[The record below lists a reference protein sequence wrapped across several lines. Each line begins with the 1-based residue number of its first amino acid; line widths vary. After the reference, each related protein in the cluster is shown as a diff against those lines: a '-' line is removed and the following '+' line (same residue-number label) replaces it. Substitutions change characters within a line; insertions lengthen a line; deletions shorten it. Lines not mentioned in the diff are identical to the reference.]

1 MTPERY
7 RQIGELYHAALEV
20 DAAERPAFITRACA
34 GDDELRRDVESLIV
48 SHEQSEDFIAAPALS
63 VAAESLAKRQTDA
76 LEGHTIGRYRVQSL
90 IGSGGMGRVH
100 LAEDTAL
107 DRRVA
112 LKLLPEHFT
121 NDKNQLQR
129 FHQEARAASALNH
142 PNIVTVYEVGV
153 WRGRDFIA
161 TEFVEGVT
169 LRTRMR
175 GRGLPLASVVDIVLQ
190 VAGALTAAHAAGIV
204 HRDIKPEN
212 IMVRP
217 DGLVKVLDF
226 GIAKYAGP
234 RRDRNSES
242 WVKTATGV
250 VIGTTA
256 YMSPEQARGQEVDAR
271 ADIWSLGVILYEMV
285 ARRLPFQGK
294 TPTDRVA
301 AILEREPEPLG
312 KRRGIPHELEEIIKR
327 ALVKDKAL
335 RYARA
340 ADFSEDL
347 RRLRPTLGDE
357 RPFRFALPIPSHGL
371 LPSRTARSVALAALL
386 LVIVAAAAALY
397 FRLDVGVRAPSES
410 RQLGYSIDSIAVL
423 PFKSLGSSGE
433 DEFLNLGMAD
443 ALIIKLSNLRQI
455 VVRPT
460 SAVRKYT
467 GPERDPVAAGRE
479 LKVASVLEGS
489 IQRLG
494 ERIRVTVQLVSVE
507 DGSPLWAEKFDEKFA
522 DIFTVQDSIS
532 QRIAERLALKLTGQD
547 MQRLTKRYTR
557 NTEAYQLYLRGVFY
571 REKLS
576 EDALKK
582 AVHYFEQATE
592 ADPNYALAYTGLAS
606 AYEPMSF
613 FGYLPVREARPKISA
628 AVTKALKLDDTL
640 AEAHNESGVF
650 KLYYE
655 WDWTGGESAF
665 RRALE
670 LNPNYALAHHMYA
683 NLLNAEGRIDE
694 AIAERKSALE
704 IDPLSLRTNALLA
717 NDFIVAGRYDEAI
730 EQFRKTS
737 ELDPN
742 FFLIDLGPVYERK
755 GMNDEAVAEYLK
767 AEARSGMRTEKVAA
781 LKEAYAASG
790 MRGYWQK
797 RLDLMKEES
806 KQGRVPAIT
815 LAELYVHLDK
825 KDQAFEWLEKA
836 YEKHELAL
844 IFLKTKPTYD
854 SLRSDPRYQRL
865 VRRIGFPQ

>member
-20 DAAERPAFITRACA
+20 ETEQRAAFLERGCA
-34 GDDELRRDVESLIV
+34 GDEELRRDVESLIV
-48 SHEQSEDFIAAPALS
+48 SHEQSDDFIAAPALA
-63 VAAESLAKRQTDA
+63 VAAEILATRQTDA
-76 LEGHTIGRYRVQSL
+76 LEGQMIGRYRVHSL
-90 IGSGGMGRVH
+90 IGAGGMGRVH

-107 DRRVA
+107 SRRVA

-161 TEFVEGVT
+161 TEFVEGIT

-175 GRGLPLASVVDIVLQ
+175 GRGLRLAAATDIALQ
-190 VAGALTAAHAAGIV
+190 VVGALAAAHAAGIV

-271 ADIWSLGVILYEMV
+271 ADIWSLGVILYEMI

-312 KRRGIPHELEEIIKR
+312 KRRRIPPELEEIIKR
-327 ALVKDKAL
+327 ALTKDKEL

-340 ADFSEDL
+340 ADLAEDL
-347 RRLRPTLGDE
+347 RRLRPALGDE
-357 RPFRFALPIPSHGL
+357 RPFRFALPGPPRGL
-371 LPSRTARSVALAALL
+371 FSSRRGRSLALAALV

-397 FRLDVGVRAPSES
+397 FRLGVGGRGQSDP
-410 RQLGYSIDSIAVL
+410 RQLGTSIDSIAVL
-423 PFKSLGSSGE
+423 PFKSLGSGGE

-460 SAVRKYT
+460 SAVRKYA
-467 GPERDPVAAGRE
+467 GAEQDPVAAGRE

-494 ERIRVTVQLVSVE
+494 EQIRVTVQLVSVE

-522 DIFTVQDSIS
+522 DIFALQDSIS
-532 QRIAERLALKLTGQD
+532 QRIAERLALKLTGED
-547 MQRLTKRYTR
+547 MQRLAKRYTR

-571 REKLS
+571 REKLR

-592 ADPNYALAYTGLAS
+592 ADPNYALAYAGLAS

-613 FGYLPVREARPKISA
+613 FGYLPISEARRKISA
-628 AVTKALKLDDTL
+628 AVTKALELDGAL

-683 NLLNAEGRIDE
+683 NLLNGEGRLDE
-694 AIAERKSALE
+694 AIAERKRALE

-717 NDFIVAGRYDEAI
+717 NDYYVAGRYDEAI
-730 EQFRKTS
+730 EQYRKTS
-737 ELDPN
+737 ELDPD
-742 FFLIDLGPVYERK
+742 FFLNDLGSVYERQ

-767 AEARSGMRTEKVAA
+767 AEARSGMRAEKVAA

-790 MRGYWQK
+790 IRGYWQK

-806 KQGRVPAIT
+806 KQGHVAALV
-815 LAELYVHLDK
+815 LAELYARLDE
-825 KDQAFEWLEKA
+825 KDQAFEWLDKA
-836 YEKHELAL
+836 YEQHELAL
-844 IFLKTKPTYD
+844 IFLKVKPVYD
-854 SLRSDPRYQRL
+854 SLRSDPRYQRI
-865 VRRIGFPQ
+865 VRRIGLPQ

>member
-20 DAAERPAFITRACA
+20 EADERAAFLERTCVGDA
-34 GDDELRRDVESLIV
+34 ELRQKVESLIN
-48 SHEQSEDFIAAPALS
+48 SNEQAKDFIEVPALA
-63 VAAESLAKRQTDA
+63 VAAELLADDADA
-76 LEGHTIGRYRVQSL
+76 LTGQTIGRYCILSL
-90 IGSGGMGRVH
+90 LGAGGMGRVY

-107 DRRVA
+107 SRRVA

-121 NDKNQLQR
+121 NDKNQVQR
-129 FHQEARAASALNH
+129 FRQEALAASALNH

-175 GRGLPLASVVDIVLQ
+175 GRGLPLAAAIDIALQ
-190 VAGALTAAHAAGIV
+190 VTGALTAAHAAGIV

-312 KRRGIPHELEEIIKR
+312 KRRGIPNELEEIINR
-327 ALVKDKAL
+327 ALVKDKKL
-335 RYARA
+335 RCARA
-340 ADFSEDL
+340 ADFAEDL
-347 RRLRPTLGDE
+347 RRLRPALGEE
-357 RPFRFALPIPSHGL
+357 RPFRFALPASSHGL
-371 LPSRTARSVALAALL
+371 LPSRWARSVALAALL
-386 LVIVAAAAALY
+386 LIIVASAAALY
-397 FRLDVGVRAPSES
+397 FRFGAGGKKQFDS
-410 RQLGYSIDSIAVL
+410 RQLGASIDSIAVL
-423 PFKSLGSSGE
+423 PFNSLGSGGE

-443 ALIIKLSNLRQI
+443 ALITKLSNLRQI

-460 SAVRKYT
+460 SAVRKYA
-467 GPERDPVAAGRE
+467 GAEQDPVAAGRE
-479 LKVASVLEGS
+479 LKVTSVLEGS

-507 DGSPLWAEKFDEKFA
+507 DGSPLWAEKFDEKLA
-522 DIFTVQDSIS
+522 DIFALQDSIS
-532 QRIAERLALKLTGQD
+532 QRIAERLALKLTGED

-557 NTEAYQLYLRGVFY
+557 NAEAYQLYLRGVFY

-582 AVHYFEQATE
+582 AVHYFEQATV
-592 ADPNYALAYTGLAS
+592 ADPNYALAYAGLAS
-606 AYEPMSF
+606 AYEPLSF
-613 FGYLPVREARPKISA
+613 FGYLPISEARPKISA
-628 AVTKALKLDDTL
+628 AVTKALELDDAL

-655 WDWTGGESAF
+655 WDWAGGESAF

-683 NLLNAEGRIDE
+683 NLLKGEGRFDE
-694 AIAERKSALE
+694 AIAERKRALE
-704 IDPLSLRTNALLA
+704 VDPLSLRTNALLGD
-717 NDFIVAGRYDEAI
+717 NYYVAGRYDEAI
-730 EQFRKTS
+730 EQYRKTS
-737 ELDPN
+737 ELDPD
-742 FFLIDLGPVYERK
+742 FFLIDLGSVYERK

-767 AEARSGMRTEKVAA
+767 KEVRSGMRAGEVAA

-806 KQGRVPAIT
+806 KQRRVPALT
-815 LAELYVHLDK
+815 LAELYARIDE
-825 KDQAFEWLEKA
+825 KDQAFEWLDKA
-836 YEKHELAL
+836 YEAHELAL
-844 IFLKTKPTYD
+844 IFLKVNPIYEG
-854 SLRSDPRYQRL
+854 LRSDLRYQDL
-865 VRRIGFPQ
+865 VRRVGLQQ

>member
-7 RQIGELYHAALEV
+7 RQVGDLYHAALEV
-20 DAAERPAFITRACA
+20 DSGARVAFLERACA
-34 GDDELRRDVESLIV
+34 GDEELRHEVESLIE
-48 SHEQSEDFIAAPALS
+48 SHNQSADFIAAPALS
-63 VAAESLAKRQTDA
+63 VAAKLLTEKESDA
-76 LEGHTIGRYRVQSL
+76 LTGQTIAHYRVLSL
-90 IGSGGMGRVH
+90 LGAGGMGRVYM
-100 LAEDTAL
+100 AEDAEL
-107 DRRVA
+107 GRRVA

-121 NDKNQLQR
+121 HDKNHVQR
-129 FHQEARAASALNH
+129 FRQEALAASALNH
-142 PNIVTVYEVGV
+142 PNIVTVYEVGA

-175 GRGLPLASVVDIVLQ
+175 ARGLPLSAVVDTAQQ

-226 GIAKYAGP
+226 GIAKYVRP
-234 RRDRNSES
+234 KRDQPSES

-271 ADIWSLGVILYEMV
+271 TDLWSLGVILYEML

-301 AILEREPEPLG
+301 AILEREPEPLS
-312 KRRGIPHELEEIIKR
+312 KRRGIPLKLQEIVNR
-327 ALVKDKAL
+327 ALVKDKEL

-340 ADFSEDL
+340 SDLAEDL
-347 RRLRPTLGDE
+347 RRLRPALGDE
-357 RPFRFALPIPSHGL
+357 RPFPFALPTVSHRL
-371 LPSRTARSVALAALL
+371 FSSRRSRAVALTALL
-386 LVIVAAAAALY
+386 LLIVAAAAALY
-397 FRLDVGVRAPSES
+397 FPFGAGRKGPDS
-410 RQLGYSIDSIAVL
+410 RQLGTSRIDSIAVL
-423 PFKSLGSSGE
+423 PFKSLGSGDE

-443 ALIIKLSNLRQI
+443 ALITKLSNLRQI

-460 SAVRKYT
+460 SAVRKYE
-467 GPERDPVAAGRE
+467 GAEQDPVVVGRE

-522 DIFTVQDSIS
+522 DIFALQDSIS
-532 QRIAERLALKLTGQD
+532 QRIAERLALKLTGED
-547 MQRLTKRYTR
+547 MQLLTKRYTR
-557 NTEAYQLYLRGVFY
+557 NTEAYQLYLKGVFY
-571 REKLS
+571 REKLT

-582 AVHYFEQATE
+582 AVYYFEQSAA
-592 ADPNYALAYTGLAS
+592 ADPNYALAYAGLAS
-606 AYEPMSF
+606 AFEPLSF
-613 FGYLPVREARPKISA
+613 RGWLPVSEARPKISA
-628 AVTKALKLDDTL
+628 AVTKALELDDTL

-683 NLLNAEGRIDE
+683 NLLGGEGRLDE
-694 AIAERKSALE
+694 AIAERKRALE
-704 IDPLSLRTNALLA
+704 IDPLSLRSNALLA
-717 NDFIVAGRYDEAI
+717 EDYYLSRRYDEAI
-730 EQFRKTS
+730 EQYRKTS
-737 ELDPN
+737 EIDPD
-742 FFLIDLGPVYERK
+742 FTLIDLGSVYERK
-755 GMNDEAVAEYLK
+755 GMNAQAIAEYLT
-767 AEARSGMRTEKVAA
+767 AEARSGMREEDAA
-781 LKEAYAASG
+781 TLKQAYAALG

-797 RLDLMKEES
+797 RLDLMEKES
-806 KQGRVPAIT
+806 KQRRVRALT
-815 LAELYVHLDK
+815 LANLYARLDE
-825 KDQAFEWLEKA
+825 KDQAFEWLDKA
-836 YEKHELAL
+836 CEERDLRL
-844 IFLKTKPTYD
+844 IFLNVDPIYD
-854 SLRSDPRYQRL
+854 GLRSDPRYQDL
-865 VRRIGFPQ
+865 VRRIGLPR